1 MSTTATLDRE
11 QLGQAARMRADGATW
26 KAIGALFNYSEKA
39 VKGAMDRAIVR
50 EQLGDECPAVRTAI
64 PADWYGAMAAHIQ
77 GECPACNATP
87 ADDDPDAAVIAGRI
101 LSGETTFL
109 DEVGAILNGQPVT
122 ERPADGC
129 TVIAA
134 PHYAETVAQLVNDP
148 HIIDMAH
155 GLMATPMED
164 IVNPSG
170 SPRHEFMMGALAEY
184 NKRTGE
190 GGGIPTHIGG
200 PADAVL
206 QVLAGLRE
214 QLQANAD
221 AVAEALAPALDD
233 EAGDTYTPDEL
244 REMSK
249 PQPAPKPAK
258 AKPAKRTAKAAEA
271 AAGTSAASY
280 PADDITR
287 AAEAV
292 IDAIEGGARLSGKTS
307 ADAGTV
313 NARTAAYMSKIGPFK
328 VVDLD
333 GARRLVRA

>member
-1 MSTTATLDRE
+1 
-11 QLGQAARMRADGATW
+11 MRADGATW

-50 EQLGDECPAVRTAI
+50 EQLGQECPAVRTAI

-87 ADDDPDAAVIAGRI
+87 PADDPDAAAAAVAVADRI

-109 DEVGAILNGQPVT
+109 DEVGAILNGQPVTPVT

-164 IVNPSG
+164 LVNPSG

-184 NKRTGE
+184 NKRTAE

-206 QVLAGLRE
+206 QVLAGLKAR
-214 QLQANAD
+214 
-221 AVAEALAPALDD
+221 ALDEAVKDD
-233 EAGDTYTPDEL
+233 E
-244 REMSK
+244 
-249 PQPAPKPAK
+249 PADLAETTGAKVRAVNAAAKRDATVSITINPPAADKPAK
-258 AKPAKRTAKAAEA
+258 AKPAKRTAKTAEA